1 MFFKIAN
8 RRMERLSDMSMI
20 TLNLEAIKLDLS
32 IYIADFRVNTLFS
45 LPDCLLVTSSEGMH
59 L

>member
-8 RRMERLSDMSMI
+8 RRMERLSDMSMV

-32 IYIADFRVNTLFS
+32 IYIADFKVNTLFS
-45 LPDCLLVTSSEGMH
+45 LPDRLLVTSSEGMH